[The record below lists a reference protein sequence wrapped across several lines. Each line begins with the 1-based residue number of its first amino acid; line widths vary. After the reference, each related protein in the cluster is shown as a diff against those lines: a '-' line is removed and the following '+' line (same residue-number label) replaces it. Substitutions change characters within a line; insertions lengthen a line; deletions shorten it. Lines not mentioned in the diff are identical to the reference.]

1 MSYHQDAIQRALDSL
16 SAACTETGQLSKSQ
30 LLASDSMDIMALHLM
45 LVIIHRQLVRIAER
59 PGVASRRPM

>member
-1 MSYHQDAIQRALDSL
+1 MQDAIDRALVAL
-16 SAACTETGQLSKSQ
+16 SDACTETGKLSQSQ
-30 LLASDSMDIMALHLM
+30 RLATDSMDIMALHLM

>member
-1 MSYHQDAIQRALDSL
+1 
-16 SAACTETGQLSKSQ
+16 
-30 LLASDSMDIMALHLM
+30 MDIMALHLM